1 MDWEKL
7 AMRQAEVISDL
18 SLLCSSLISEL
29 AMYRETDREERR
41 MEDIMKGDSIAS
53 GGKNCAA
60 DFDQ

>member
-7 AMRQAEVISDL
+7 AMRQAEVISGL

-53 GGKNCAA
+53 GGKDCVT

>member
-18 SLLCSSLISEL
+18 SLLCSGLISEL

-41 MEDIMKGDSIAS
+41 MEDIMKGDNIAS